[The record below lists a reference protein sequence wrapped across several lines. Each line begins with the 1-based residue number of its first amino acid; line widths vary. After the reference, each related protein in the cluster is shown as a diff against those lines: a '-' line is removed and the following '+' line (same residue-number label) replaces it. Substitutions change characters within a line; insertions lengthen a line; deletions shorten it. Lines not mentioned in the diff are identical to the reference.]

1 MSVKT
6 FSIPVAYIAHRSG
19 TNLIIK
25 TKRTYLSSNHCSCY
39 NTRYKPKH
47 NIRNYLYRCC
57 CW

>member
-25 TKRTYLSSNHCSCY
+25 TK
-39 NTRYKPKH
+39 
-47 NIRNYLYRCC
+47 
-57 CW
+57 

>member
-19 TNLIIK
+19 T
-25 TKRTYLSSNHCSCY
+25 CSCY
-39 NTRYKPKH
+39 NTRFKPKH

-57 CW
+57 YW